1 MYSLAWPNM
10 FTSAETK
17 LLADKKA
24 IASNLILL
32 LNSEKMELFGDPYF
46 GTLLKQLIFQPN
58 NTIIIDLLAD
68 ELLTTIQNY
77 MPQIY
82 VTRDDITI
90 KSNKVDLLAE
100 IKVTYKK
107 DSASDLYTIN
117 LTNNEQEG

>member
-1 MYSLAWPNM
+1 MYSLAWPDM

-82 VTRDDITI
+82 VTRDDISI
-90 KSNKVDLLAE
+90 RSNKVDLIAE
-100 IKVTYKK
+100 INVTYKK
-107 DSASDLYTIN
+107 DSTSDLYTIN